1 MHLCRLK
8 YQVLKQLCLAILSFG
23 VLLSWIGW
31 KKLSWCTVCKNHRKV
46 SFNIASEAS
55 YVYILS
61 SLKTPKTVNFGECL
75 KTWGLWSN
83 SGTRYVN
90 LNITKI
96 DGKCQHF
103 KWDIFV
109 HFKTLCSCENS
120 FCAKIQMNLR
130 FLEKNV
136 LTRKS
141 NIFDL
146 KKIRLSNFSRN
157 ERLRAFYLKL
167 SLVSPLQRFLKK
179 NP

>member
-90 LNITKI
+90 FNWTKNS
-96 DGKCQHF
+96 DKCQNWTSQLRHF
-103 KWDIFV
+103 GWF
-109 HFKTLCSCENS
+109 
-120 FCAKIQMNLR
+120 
-130 FLEKNV
+130 
-136 LTRKS
+136 
-141 NIFDL
+141 
-146 KKIRLSNFSRN
+146 SNFVRCPK
-157 ERLRAFYLKL
+157 LRKL
-167 SLVSPLQRFLKK
+167 GAVSFGEKY
-179 NP
+179 